1 MRELFAP
8 LRTET
13 AYQQVCELIEEKILG
28 RALHPGDAL
37 PTETELARQFA
48 VNRSTVREALRAL
61 ESRGLVTRAPG
72 SKRLRVARP
81 AAAAVADGV
90 SRALVLHQITF
101 LQVWEAMMLLE
112 PELAALAARRRSA
125 TQLAALEQTALA
137 LADEPALPAE
147 EAVEH
152 TVRFFSLLGEAC
164 GNHALEIA
172 AEPLTRLLRPTLSGM
187 IDEVPQA
194 RQRIAGAQR
203 RLLAALERRDAVQA
217 REWMIK
223 HIRDFRRGY
232 ELAGIALD
240 ARVETAAASR

>member
-1 MRELFAP
+1 MGALFAP

-13 AYQQVCELIEEKILG
+13 AYQQVCLAIEEKILG
-28 RALHPGDAL
+28 RTLQPGDPL
-37 PTETELARQFA
+37 PTETELAQQFA

-61 ESRGLVTRAPG
+61 ESRGLVMRAPG
-72 SKRLRVARP
+72 SKRLQVARP

-112 PELAALAARRRSA
+112 PELAALAAQRRSETA
-125 TQLAALEQTALA
+125 LAALEAAAQP
-137 LADEPALPAE
+137 LADDPALPAE
-147 EAVEH
+147 LAVDH
-152 TVRFFSLLGEAC
+152 TVRFFSLLAEAC

-172 AEPLTRLLRPTLSGM
+172 AEPLTRLLRPTLSRM
-187 IDEVPQA
+187 IDQVPQA

-203 RLLAALERRDAVQA
+203 QLLEALTRGDAEQA
-217 REWMIK
+217 RAWMGK

-240 ARVETAAASR
+240 ARVETTAPDR